1 MKPPGISNLSHLHEC
16 AKYNSWI
23 HLYLTATC
31 LSVYIR
37 QLGEVGSGEC
47 TPPLMPDGLR
57 LKFAPAMVLNKWSQL
72 VTLSTWSRDHCVFYQ
87 PATDFDNV
95 SKNEKLRPDS
105 ISFVKKT
112 RLWKFKLDLYQKFI
126 KYQCK
131 AEYVE
136 FTDTLH

>member
-1 MKPPGISNLSHLHEC
+1 MKPPGIWNLSHLLEC
-16 AKYNSWI
+16 AKDNSWT
-23 HLYLTATC
+23 HLYLTAAC

-37 QLGEVGSGEC
+37 QLGEVGRRGC
-47 TPPLMPDGLR
+47 TPPLMSDCLR

-87 PATDFDNV
+87 PATDSDKV
-95 SKNEKLRPDS
+95 SKNVKLRPDS
-105 ISFVKKT
+105 ISIVKKT
-112 RLWKFKLDLYQKFI
+112 CLWKFKLDLYQKFI
-126 KYQCK
+126 NYQCK